1 MTTPIRSA
9 EEFGRAV
16 RERRRA
22 LGLTQQDLADRCGIG
37 KRFIVELE
45 AGKVTIQL
53 GKALTAAKEVG
64 LALADVAGQAPSRA
78 DISAQADDGPLADLP
93 RF

>member
-1 MTTPIRSA
+1 MTALIRSA
-9 EEFGRAV
+9 QEFGRAV
-16 RERRRA
+16 RERRRI
-22 LGLTQQDLADRCGIG
+22 LGLTQEELADRCGVG

-45 AGKVTIQL
+45 AGKATIHL

-64 LALADVAGQAPSRA
+64 LALADVAGRAPGRA
-78 DISAQADDGPLADLP
+78 DIPANADDGPLADLP